1 MSVIA
6 PTLSHVLQNIERFK
20 AELDSSADLQRRL
33 AYARAWYA
41 LQTEDGK
48 WLFAP
53 MKFCAYK
60 DMTAKKYDDRRDG
73 RRAEKQLQFWFT
85 SVPHADHLNQ
95 ELTEALTTFLA
106 GYGKSPSTACRISV
120 TTDFYQSQNNRS
132 ADDHVLTDFLI
143 AVASR
148 LPPEERTRLRAAL

>member
-1 MSVIA
+1 
-6 PTLSHVLQNIERFK
+6 
-20 AELDSSADLQRRL
+20 
-33 AYARAWYA
+33 
-41 LQTEDGK
+41 
-48 WLFAP
+48 

-73 RRAEKQLQFWFT
+73 RRAEKQLQSWFT
-85 SVPHADHLNQ
+85 SVPQADHLNQ

-120 TTDFYQSQNNRS
+120 TSDFYQSQNNRS
-132 ADDHVLTDFLI
+132 ADDHVLTHLLI

-148 LPPEERTRLRAAL
+148 LSPEERVRLRAAL